1 MNSEFF
7 VRKYIYP
14 YKKGSTQYGF
24 LKSSNH
30 FHLRLST
37 PRGYI
42 TTVKISTYLV
52 LETNRIEKKK
62 LLQNILRAFQNIFDI
77 DPHTDVY
84 YTRTKGLN
92 TSKDQTPSIV
102 STPFPAQSVTNLWD
116 L

>member
-1 MNSEFF
+1 MSIEFF
-7 VRKYIYP
+7 VRKYIYS
-14 YKKGSTQYGF
+14 YKKGSTQYRF

-62 LLQNILRAFQNIFDI
+62 LLQNVFNARFKIFLILI
-77 DPHTDVY
+77 
-84 YTRTKGLN
+84 YTQMYITLER
-92 TSKDQTPSIV
+92 KD
-102 STPFPAQSVTNLWD
+102 
-116 L
+116 